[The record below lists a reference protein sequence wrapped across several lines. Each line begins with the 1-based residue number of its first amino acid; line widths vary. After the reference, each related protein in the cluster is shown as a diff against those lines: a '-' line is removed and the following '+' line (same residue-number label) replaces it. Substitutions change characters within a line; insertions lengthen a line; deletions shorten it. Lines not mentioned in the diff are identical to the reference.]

1 MSYTYKTGN
10 PKTVN
15 NGPQASRKT
24 AQVKM
29 VGKREMYDLII
40 LNFFRSPQPYRESDK
55 SFRPSA
61 QKNTQAL

>member
-1 MSYTYKTGN
+1 
-10 PKTVN
+10 
-15 NGPQASRKT
+15 
-24 AQVKM
+24 M

-61 QKNTQAL
+61 QKNTQTL